1 MNRRTIG
8 FVLVP
13 IMAFMLLAFCVQTG
27 MSFQFEDWAY
37 GKATETMS
45 SSATW
50 MMKNITNVGD
60 KITLIVFCLILI
72 IVPKT
77 RKTIAFPISAALLSS
92 ALLNVALKTV
102 FSRSRPDILQL
113 VSETGH
119 SFPSG
124 HAMSTAALATIA
136 VLLIWKYMKSTP
148 LKIILSTL
156 CVIVTVFIGFSRVYL
171 GVHYAGDILGG
182 WLLGFAVSML
192 VYFLWNARQLKK
204 AVDNKEQPDR
214 HLA

>member
-1 MNRRTIG
+1 M
-8 FVLVP
+8 LVP
-13 IMAFMLLAFCVQTG
+13 IMAFILLAFCVQTG
-27 MSFQFEDWAY
+27 TSFQFEDWVY

-45 SSATW
+45 ASATW
-50 MMKNITNVGD
+50 VMKNITNIGD

-72 IVPKT
+72 IVPRT
-77 RKTIAFPISAALLSS
+77 RRTIAFPISAALLSS

-136 VLLIWKYMKSTP
+136 VLLIWKYTKSTP
-148 LKIILSTL
+148 LKITLSTL
-156 CVIVTVFIGFSRVYL
+156 CIIVTVFIGFSRVYL

-192 VYFLWNARQLKK
+192 VYFLWDARQLRK
-204 AVDNKEQPDR
+204 AGGNKEQPDR